1 MSLDVVFPNE
11 SKMKVDDLDK
21 LKSKLAKLKKSKVP
35 NENLDSM
42 IKYLGEIQ
50 GILLVADRKNIVD
63 YFEKFVKIKFLDVFN
78 EYLELEKENINF
90 YILQMINFISTN
102 IKNKE
107 LLDYLLSQMYKTKIP
122 GVEMNLIDK

>member
-122 GVEMNLIDK
+122 